1 MAVQPGLCG
10 ALSETP
16 KTGILR
22 TRLNEDDDSVGIV
35 TSLLH
40 ARRIN
45 EKPMFIEIQSK
56 QITEVC
62 ASQEDPLLFSILDP
76 ERLLTFDQQ
85 LTKTFAIL
93 YQNKSSDMLKRMSDF
108 IRSKVFQYG
117 RCLQYMIIYDEPE
130 MLADCLCNT
139 HGTCSSGN
147 RERDYLKTVLT
158 KTSCFLHR
166 EKCCEVLKTAN
177 LLSDEIYSDY
187 EFIEK
192 GILLDIATNFLVDY
206 PDRLLA
212 TIATILENDHE
223 IIHEKLNGGQLK
235 KKATIKAVVDNGFDI
250 NSKVLNGPIED
261 ILINNVED
269 AFSYHNIRDAL
280 EMLIYENADI
290 DRNKMCVVMAI
301 IVDEIIVEKEVFL
314 DSFETYIYGGIHD
327 IGYSG
332 AYKMDGLVH
341 SRYGHDG
348 KSFALNFAAP
358 LLLECGYPVDNVA
371 LHEALDMKLHEEE
384 LEYIRRYLN
393 NPKSLKL
400 SCCIAL
406 RAKFKGRA
414 IHRFVE
420 AANLPQRISDLILFK
435 HALKCI

>member
-1 MAVQPGLCG
+1 MSC
-10 ALSETP
+10 LS
-16 KTGILR
+16 
-22 TRLNEDDDSVGIV
+22 
-35 TSLLH
+35 
-40 ARRIN
+40 
-45 EKPMFIEIQSK
+45 
-56 QITEVC
+56 VC
-62 ASQEDPLLFSILDP
+62 LFSILDP

-108 IRSKVFQYG
+108 IRSKGFRYDVG
-117 RCLQYMIIYDEPE
+117 RCLQSMIIYDEPE
-130 MLADCLCNT
+130 ILADCLCNT

-166 EKCCEVLKTAN
+166 EKCCKVLKTAN
-177 LLSDEIYSDY
+177 LLSDEINSDY
-187 EFIEK
+187 KFFEKGTLLDKCIRAGSLVEFIEK
-192 GILLDIATNFLVDY
+192 GHILEKATQSLVDY

-223 IIHEKLNGGQLK
+223 IIHDKLNGGQLK
-235 KKATIKAVVDNGFDI
+235 KKALIKAAVDNGFDI
-250 NSKVLNGPIED
+250 NSEVFINGLIEVID
-261 ILINNVED
+261 ED
-269 AFSYHNIRDAL
+269 AFSYYYTRDAL

-290 DRNKMCVVMAI
+290 DRNKTCVGMAI
-301 IVDEIIVEKEVFL
+301 SVDEIIVETDL
-314 DSFETYIYGGIHD
+314 LRDSYITYFYGDINDD

-341 SRYGHDG
+341 SPYGHDG

-358 LLLECGYPVDNVA
+358 LLLECGYPVEKE
-371 LHEALDMKLHEEE
+371 LLLEALDLKLHEEE
-384 LEYIRRYLN
+384 LQYIRRYLN

-435 HALKCI
+435 HVLKCI